1 VGDIT
6 IDALQ
11 ASMRGLAVRQRSIAD
26 NIANVETPGF
36 VANTV
41 DFESSLRN
49 ALAEGESPVA
59 VQATTTPTTD
69 AISPNSSNVN
79 VDKETVS
86 LIDADL
92 RYQLM
97 VQGLNS
103 KFHILR
109 SSMGG

>member
-11 ASMRGLAVRQRSIAD
+11 ASMRGLAVRQRTIAD
-26 NIANVETPGF
+26 NIANTETPGF

-41 DFESSLRN
+41 DFESALRD
-49 ALAEGESPVA
+49 ALAGGESPMA

>member
-1 VGDIT
+1 
-6 IDALQ
+6 
-11 ASMRGLAVRQRSIAD
+11 MRGLAVRQRSIAD

-49 ALAEGESPVA
+49 ALAEGDSPMA

-86 LIDADL
+86 LIDTDL

-97 VQGLNS
+97 VQALNS

-109 SSMGG
+109 SSLGG